1 MVKLTGW
8 RLLVFFG
15 GVGLGISF
23 LVPLLERIAQIYQL
37 SALVS
42 PLLAGVAVLLI
53 LALVIGLLILLWR
66 YLQIFQASPPP
77 VISEPAPPSDKVEAV
92 QETLATLDD
101 QLARIEDEVARQALQ
116 IKADDLKANFLR
128 ESLRVVVFG
137 VGSAGKTSLVNALL
151 DRALQAPSQRGAI
164 GAAMGT
170 TQSGNVFKG
179 VELAH
184 LENPLEITDCPGILE
199 ASALGAIQEQTARTL
214 ATEADL
220 ILFVIDDDL
229 RQSEFATLKALTE
242 MGKRVLLVF
251 NKIDR
256 YRKSDAQVLYQAI
269 QTKVAPILP
278 DGNVVMAAAAPQS
291 LTLNDGTVIHPKPE
305 INSLVQRIAAILSYE
320 GDELVAD
327 NVLLQSQGLHG
338 EIRDAIAQ
346 QRQKQADAVIEKYQ
360 WLVAGAVF
368 ATPLPVVD
376 LLATAAIN
384 TQMVLELGKVYDCHL
399 SREQGQ
405 EIALSLTRTLVKL
418 GIAKGVTQLV
428 TSLISV
434 TFVGL
439 LLKASIQGVTA
450 AYLTRI
456 AGKSFCEYFQ
466 ASQQWGDGG
475 INAVV
480 ERQFQLNRRDAF
492 LKAFVQEAMERV
504 MTLARSKEPSS

>member
-15 GVGLGISF
+15 GIGLGISF
-23 LVPLLERIAQIYQL
+23 LVPLLERITQIYQL
-37 SALVS
+37 IALVS
-42 PLLAGVAVLLI
+42 PLLAGATVLLI
-53 LALVIGLLILLWR
+53 LTVVIGLLILLWR
-66 YLQIFQASPPP
+66 YLQIFQRSPSP
-77 VISEPAPPSDKVEAV
+77 IIEEPAPPTDKVEAV
-92 QETLATLDD
+92 QETLATLDE
-101 QLARIEDEVARQALQ
+101 QLAHIEDEVARQALQ
-116 IKADDLKANFLR
+116 IKAEELKANFLR
-128 ESLRVVVFG
+128 ERLRVVVFG
-137 VGSAGKTSLVNALL
+137 VNALL
-151 DRALQAPSQRGAI
+151 DQALEAPPQRGAI

-170 TQSGNVFKG
+170 TQAGNVFQG

-199 ASALGAIQEQTARTL
+199 ASALGASQEQTARTL
-214 ATEADL
+214 ATAADL

-229 RQSEFATLKALTE
+229 RQSEFTTLQTLTN
-242 MGKRVLLVF
+242 MGKRVLLIF
-251 NKIDR
+251 NKTDR
-256 YRKSDAQVLYQAI
+256 YRKSDAEVLYQAI
-269 QTKVAPILP
+269 ETKVASILP
-278 DGNVVMAAAAPQS
+278 DGNVIMAAAAPPS
-291 LTLNDGTVIHPKPE
+291 LTLPDGTVIQPQPQ
-305 INSLVQRIAAILSYE
+305 ISQVLQRIAAILSYE

-327 NVLLQSQGLHG
+327 NVLLQSQGLHN

-346 QRQKQADAVIEKYQ
+346 QRQKQADSVIEKYQ

-384 TQMVLELGKVYDCHL
+384 TQMVLELGKIYDCHL

-418 GIAKGVTQLV
+418 GITKGVTQLV

-466 ASQQWGDGG
+466 AAQQWGDGG

-504 MTLARSKEPSS
+504 INLAHTKEPD

>member
-1 MVKLTGW
+1 MIKLTGW
-8 RLLVFFG
+8 RLWVFFG
-15 GVGLGISF
+15 GIGLGISF

-37 SALVS
+37 IALAS
-42 PLLAGVAVLLI
+42 PLLAGAAVLLI
-53 LALVIGLLILLWR
+53 LLVVVGLLFLLWR
-66 YLQIFQASPPP
+66 YLEIFQGSPPP
-77 VISEPAPPSDKVEAV
+77 VIPEPIAPSDKVEAA
-92 QETLATLDD
+92 QETLAALDQ
-101 QLARIEDEVARQALQ
+101 QLAQIEDEVARQALQ
-116 IKADDLKANFLR
+116 AKADDLKENFLR

-137 VGSAGKTSLVNALL
+137 VGAAGKTSLVNALL
-151 DRALQAPSQRGAI
+151 DQARQAPEKRGQI

-170 TQSGNVFKG
+170 TQAGNVFTG
-179 VELAH
+179 IELEH
-184 LENPLEITDCPGILE
+184 LENLLEITDCPGILE

-214 ATEADL
+214 ATGADL

-229 RQSEFATLKALTE
+229 RQSEFTTLKALIE
-242 MGKRVLLVF
+242 MGKRVVLVF
-251 NKIDR
+251 NKTDR
-256 YRKSDAQVLYQAI
+256 YRKTDAELLYQAI
-269 QTKVAPILP
+269 QAKVVGIMPE
-278 DGNVVMAAAAPQS
+278 GNVVMTAAAPPS
-291 LTLNDGTVIHPKPE
+291 LTLENGKVVSPKPQ
-305 INSLVQRIAAILSYE
+305 IGNLLQRMSAILSYE

-338 EIRDAIAQ
+338 EIRDAMAQ
-346 QRQKQADAVIEKYQ
+346 QRQKQADRVIEKYQ

-384 TQMVLELGKVYDCHL
+384 TQMVLELGKIYGCDL

-405 EIALSLTRTLVKL
+405 EIALSLTRTLVRL
-418 GIAKGVTQLV
+418 GIAKGVAQLI

-466 ASQQWGDGG
+466 SEQQWGDGG

-480 ERQFQLNRRDAF
+480 EKQFQLNRRDAF

-504 MTLARSKEPSS
+504 MALARAKESRS